1 MENKLKRLSSLSFI
15 LLFLGITNL
24 YATSKNSS
32 YDESVVSFGV
42 SDTLSADLNKYLF
55 VRLNMQLDTPRV
67 DTISY
72 LYNQYIGELDY
83 LNDESV
89 PMRYIAPNPFYYRLQ
104 LPLAYY
110 NSPIK
115 QIKLPELEP
124 YNPVK
129 QPEWQK
135 NIPPLELE
143 RWKELDRAN
152 KLVDRALL
160 TMYLNDISLA
170 ITTEDRIMGQKIYF
184 SEVEKDKEIPKKT
197 ATPFFKA
204 DEDLKEDLSMVKNL
218 IKKPNWWL
226 TGGDG
231 SLQLTQNYISEN
243 WYKGGESTNSMLAS
257 LRLFANYN
265 DREKVQFENLAEAK
279 FGFNTASS
287 DSIRKYRINT
297 DLIRLT
303 SKLGLQAA
311 KKWYYTLAAEINT
324 QFSPSYKKNSTDVVS
339 AFLSPMNFI
348 VSLGMDYKLEK
359 PKVKLS
365 LMLLPADYNLR
376 YVRRKDV
383 DETQFGVD
391 EGKAVRHEVGSRLK
405 YIMEWKI
412 INTVTW
418 STRLEY
424 FTSYDKVE
432 AEWENTFNFILN
444 RYLSTKIFVHAR
456 FDDNVNKL
464 PGKSYFQ
471 LKELLSFG
479 INYKW

>member
-1 MENKLKRLSSLSFI
+1 MENKLKRLICLGVI
-15 LLFLGITNL
+15 LLCVGITNIYGASNNNYDVSL
-24 YATSKNSS
+24 SS
-32 YDESVVSFGV
+32 LQA
-42 SDTLSADLNKYLF
+42 SDTLPSDLNKYLF

-72 LYNQYIGELDY
+72 LYNQYIGELEY

-89 PMRYIAPNPFYYRLQ
+89 PPRYIAPNPFYYRLQ

-115 QIKLPELEP
+115 QFSLPELKP
-124 YNPVK
+124 YNPFGEPK
-129 QPEWQK
+129 QSE
-135 NIPPLELE
+135 NIPPLDLNK
-143 RWKELDRAN
+143 WKELDRAK
-152 KLVDRALL
+152 KLVDKTLL
-160 TMYLNDISLA
+160 SMYLTDISLA
-170 ITTEDRIMGQKIYF
+170 VTTEDRIMGQKIYF

-197 ATPFFKA
+197 VTPFFRA

-265 DREKVQFENLAEAK
+265 DREKVQFENLAEAR

-287 DSIRKYRINT
+287 DTVRKYRINT
-297 DLIRLT
+297 DLIRFT

-324 QFSPSYKKNSTDVVS
+324 QFSPSYKKNSNDVVS

-348 VSLGMDYKLEK
+348 VSLGMDYKLER

-391 EGKAVRHEVGSRLK
+391 EGKTVRHEVGSRLK

-412 INTVTW
+412 ISTVTW
-418 STRLEY
+418 ATRLEY